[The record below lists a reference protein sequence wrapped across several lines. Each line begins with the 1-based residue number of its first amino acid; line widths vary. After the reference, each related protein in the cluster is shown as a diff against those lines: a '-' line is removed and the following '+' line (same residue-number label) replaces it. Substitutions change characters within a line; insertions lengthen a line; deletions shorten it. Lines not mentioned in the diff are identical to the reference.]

1 MEDAKALSETLSEI
15 RQIMAASMRFF
26 SLGGPGGIAAG
37 ICGITGSLV
46 VAFLLKAP
54 TLVLS
59 YGSLPAPRSSLDRIF
74 REPVFLVAGCT
85 FIAAF
90 TLAFLLTWM
99 KSNSAQTA
107 LLGPAGKRLLFHVA
121 VPMVIG
127 GIFLLKI
134 AQDGQLELILPGS
147 LLFYGLAI
155 LAGSRFTFP
164 VSKFLAL
171 GEITLGLVSLWLPAY
186 GLICWMAG
194 FGILHI
200 LFGLATW
207 RGNPEEG

>member
-1 MEDAKALSETLSEI
+1 MEDAKALSKTLGEI

-37 ICGITGSLV
+37 ACGIAGALVAASLLNARGLVMDFGILPAAHYSLV
-46 VAFLLKAP
+46 
-54 TLVLS
+54 
-59 YGSLPAPRSSLDRIF
+59 RIF
-74 REPVFLVAGCT
+74 REPVFLVACCT

-99 KSNSAQTA
+99 KSKKENTA
-107 LLGPAGKRLLFHVA
+107 LLGPAGKRLLFYVA
-121 VPMVIG
+121 IPMVTG
-127 GIFLLKI
+127 GIFLIKM
-134 AQDGQLELILPGS
+134 AQEGFLDLILPGS

-155 LAGSRFTFP
+155 LGGSRFSFP
-164 VSKFLAL
+164 VSRFLAF
-171 GEITLGLVSLWLPAY
+171 GEIVLGFTCLWFPAY
-186 GLICWMAG
+186 GLVCWMAG

-207 RGNPEEG
+207 RGNPEGA